1 MPAPKTTPAVVCD
14 MSSAR
19 DSAQERLAEYVRL
32 FDAAFISRERTADGV
47 RWRLR
52 ADPGIEAWAR
62 DLAARENACCAF
74 MTNTVTL
81 AGEHLLWDAST
92 IDDPVARGVL
102 DLFYDL
108 PGNRSTDV
116 AAMHSRLE
124 QIGLPVVISEGAVTR
139 SATSAEIQGGRS
151 EATGAAPDPASPPR

>member
-1 MPAPKTTPAVVCD
+1 MPDQETTPAVVCD
-14 MSSAR
+14 MTSAP
-19 DSAQERLAEYVRL
+19 DSAEERLAEYARL
-32 FDAAFISRERTADGV
+32 FNAAFVSRERTAAGI

-74 MTNTVTL
+74 MTNTITL
-81 AGEHLLWDAST
+81 AGQDVLWDAST

-108 PGNRSTDV
+108 PGDRSDV

-124 QIGLPVVISEGAVTR
+124 GIGLPVVIADGTVTR
-139 SATSAEIQGGRS
+139 PATTAEIRDGR
-151 EATGAAPDPASPPR
+151 R